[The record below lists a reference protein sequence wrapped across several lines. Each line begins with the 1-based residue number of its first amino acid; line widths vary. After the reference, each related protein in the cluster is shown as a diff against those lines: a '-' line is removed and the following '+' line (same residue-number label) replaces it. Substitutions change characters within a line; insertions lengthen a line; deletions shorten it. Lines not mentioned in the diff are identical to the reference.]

1 MSTVVVGLV
10 LLLCGLA
17 VVGALL
23 MLLTRP
29 LVAPALGAIERARL
43 AQRLARA
50 ARADAHLRAGDVRP
64 ALRELEQAFC
74 LFTVRVDAGVAD
86 QITAHHTGLL
96 SRCLS
101 VADALPSERVRLL
114 ALAKVDR
121 LLDRRREMQRALL
134 QLRGRSTRDGRRLQL
149 ERELG
154 RNAGAVRVAV
164 RELLADLEL
173 HRTRRASLH

>member
-10 LLLCGLA
+10 VLLAGLA
-17 VVGALL
+17 VAAVLL
-23 MLLTRP
+23 TLLTRP
-29 LVAPALGAIERARL
+29 LIAPAFGVLERGRL

-50 ARADAHLRAGDVRP
+50 ARADTYLRAGDVRA
-64 ALRELEQAFC
+64 ALREIEQAFC
-74 LFTVRVDAGVAD
+74 LFTVRVDASVAE

-96 SRCLS
+96 SRCLT
-101 VADALPSERVRLL
+101 VADAVPSERVRLL

-134 QLRGRSTRDGRRLQL
+134 QLRGRSARDTRRLQL
-149 ERELG
+149 ERELR
-154 RNAGAVRVAV
+154 RNAAAVRQAV

-173 HRTRRASLH
+173 HRTRRATRH

>member
-1 MSTVVVGLV
+1 MSTALV
-10 LLLCGLA
+10 ALVFLPLGLA
-17 VVGALL
+17 LTGVLL

-29 LVAPALGAIERARL
+29 MIGPAIAAIERARL

-50 ARADAHLRAGDVRP
+50 ARADAHLRTGDTRA
-64 ALRELEQAFC
+64 ALRELESAFC
-74 LFTVRVDAGVAD
+74 LFTVRVDSSVAD
-86 QITAHHTGLL
+86 QIVAHHTGLL
-96 SRCLS
+96 SRCLT

-134 QLRGRSTRDGRRLQL
+134 QLRGRSARDSRRLQL
-149 ERELG
+149 ERELR
-154 RNAGAVRVAV
+154 RNGGAVRLAV

-173 HRTRRASLH
+173 HRTSRASRH

>member
-1 MSTVVVGLV
+1 MSTTLVGLV
-10 LLLCGLA
+10 FLLCGLA
-17 VVGALL
+17 VSGALL

-29 LVAPALGAIERARL
+29 LLAPAIGAIERARL

-50 ARADAHLRAGDVRP
+50 ARADAHLRAGDVRA

-74 LFTVRVDAGVAD
+74 LFTVRMDASVAD

-96 SRCLS
+96 SRCLT

-134 QLRGRSTRDGRRLQL
+134 QLRGRSARDGRRLQL

-154 RNAGAVRVAV
+154 RNAAAARLAV

-173 HRTRRASLH
+173 HRTRRASLQ

>member
-1 MSTVVVGLV
+1 MSTALVGL
-10 LLLCGLA
+10 LLLIGGVAVAGL
-17 VVGALL
+17 LL
-23 MLLTRP
+23 VLLTRP
-29 LVAPALGAIERARL
+29 LIGPAVAAVERARL

-50 ARADAHLRAGDVRP
+50 ARADAYLRAGDVRA

-74 LFTVRVDAGVAD
+74 LFTVRVDAGVAE

-96 SRCLS
+96 SRCLT
-101 VADALPSERVRLL
+101 VADAVPSERVRLL

-134 QLRGRSTRDGRRLQL
+134 QLRGRSARDARRLQL

-154 RNAGAVRVAV
+154 RNATAVRQAV

-173 HRTRRASLH
+173 HRNRRATRH

>member
-1 MSTVVVGLV
+1 MSTGVVGV
-10 LLLCGLA
+10 VFLLGGLA
-17 VVGALL
+17 LAGVLL

-29 LVAPALGAIERARL
+29 LITPALGAIERARL

-50 ARADAHLRAGDVRP
+50 ARADSQLRAGDVRG

-74 LFTVRVDAGVAD
+74 LFTVRVDASVAD
-86 QITAHHTGLL
+86 QIVAHHTGLL
-96 SRCLS
+96 ARCLT

-134 QLRGRSTRDGRRLQL
+134 QLRGRSARDARRLQL

-154 RNAGAVRVAV
+154 RNASALRLAV
-164 RELLADLEL
+164 RELLADLEM
-173 HRTRRASLH
+173 HRSRRVQRH